1 MNSKGFTL
9 IEVIIALAILSIV
22 AVSFLELFMTST
34 KVNNMSKREIQG
46 IYLAQKY
53 LEEVKNDFDRMF
65 SGSILIEPSEDPDYD
80 YPITPGNEIYK
91 KVLHQSGKGFEHFNI
106 IVYFEKTGT
115 KSGNPINFGSF
126 NVELADFQINLKE
139 DVGKTLFEIWE
150 SGYDEEDIPLYST
163 EDHDITIK
171 VEKLGQLQYK
181 IEPINGVFS
190 TFKNEAEGHIVFKV
204 LVMDD
209 NLSKTTLT
217 IDNRSDKSVLVY
229 KYDDFD
235 DILDVTIAEGT
246 DKGNVQ
252 IISNIIGEQASQVYS
267 EDLYKVIVKVKYNDK
282 KYAEMM
288 SMIRK

>member
-1 MNSKGFTL
+1 
-9 IEVIIALAILSIV
+9 
-22 AVSFLELFMTST
+22 
-34 KVNNMSKREIQG
+34 
-46 IYLAQKY
+46 
-53 LEEVKNDFDRMF
+53 
-65 SGSILIEPSEDPDYD
+65 
-80 YPITPGNEIYK
+80 
-91 KVLHQSGKGFEHFNI
+91 
-106 IVYFEKTGT
+106 
-115 KSGNPINFGSF
+115 
-126 NVELADFQINLKE
+126 VELADFQINLKE